1 MIYNLVCPHCKKDC
15 EIEVSV
21 ESPSDYYFED
31 TCSECGEKIGAFKH
45 WRSGK
50 TLDLD
55 MEIMNEVSEDFCG
68 RAEFAADCAM
78 DR

>member
-1 MIYNLVCPHCKKDC
+1 MEYNLTCPHCDK
-15 EIEVSV
+15 EISIEVSV
-21 ESPSDYYFED
+21 ESPSDYYFDPECPE
-31 TCSECGEKIGAFKH
+31 CSKRIREFKH

-55 MEIMNEVSEDFCG
+55 MEIMNEVSEYYAG
-68 RAEFAADCAM
+68 RAEFARDCAQ